1 MGEATAS
8 SQLGTFACIHFY
20 IFMETKG
27 RITHI
32 VQHIP
37 LKKKSPAH
45 HIQIEKTEKEG
56 DGTPERM

>member
-1 MGEATAS
+1 
-8 SQLGTFACIHFY
+8 
-20 IFMETKG
+20 METKG